1 MTIINNILIIFICID
16 CIGAVKQL
24 EGYRSW
30 LNKEALLKIWKAIIT
45 FHYQVDII
53 SNQLEF

>member
-24 EGYRSW
+24 EGYISW
-30 LNKEALLKIWKAIIT
+30 LNKEALLKIYKAIIT
-45 FHYQVDII
+45 SHYQVDII